1 MSCAVQIILCKPLI
15 NQSMHLKFCYVIIK
29 KINIIFLL
37 ICLSQEMGLEESQFM
52 VAHLMVCSFTVL
64 ISITGRALRVRFVVV
79 KIEEGQLLRIEYS
92 EPLICELIFCYSQTA
107 ILSVVCQASL

>member
-1 MSCAVQIILCKPLI
+1 
-15 NQSMHLKFCYVIIK
+15 
-29 KINIIFLL
+29 
-37 ICLSQEMGLEESQFM
+37 MGLEESQFM

-79 KIEEGQLLRIEYS
+79 KIEEVQLLRIEYS
-92 EPLICELIFCYSQTA
+92 KPLISELILCYSQTG

>member
-64 ISITGRALRVRFVVV
+64 NISKRRHAVRVTFIIA
-79 KIEEGQLLRIEYS
+79 KIEEVQY
-92 EPLICELIFCYSQTA
+92 Y
-107 ILSVVCQASL
+107 